1 MQRVWA
7 LFLAVG
13 TPQELFSR
21 VGNSFIQVYDQI
33 WITWDWV
40 HVVVVLKSQHRN
52 PVFDHIGDEISKKSE
67 KEHTGL
73 QQGLKLRL
81 APN

>member
-1 MQRVWA
+1 
-7 LFLAVG
+7 
-13 TPQELFSR
+13 
-21 VGNSFIQVYDQI
+21 
-33 WITWDWV
+33 V